1 MSWRSDVSI
10 ARVSVFLHD
19 EEGIVLIKDICNSS
33 QATGFLPH
41 QLLQNMSPEFCS
53 YPKFLVICIRVLSLT
68 LYYRHPTNP
77 SYSVCVAST
86 IHLQVA
92 VYEVLLTIGL
102 NTLFSPLPKSN

>member
-19 EEGIVLIKDICNSS
+19 EEGIVLIKDVCNSS
-33 QATGFLPH
+33 QATGFLSH
-41 QLLQNMSPEFCS
+41 QLLQNMTPEPCS
-53 YPKFLVICIRVLSLT
+53 YPKFLVICISVRT

-77 SYSVCVAST
+77 FYSVGVAST

-92 VYEVLLTIGL
+92 VYEVLWTIGL
-102 NTLFSPLPKSN
+102 NPLSSSLPK